1 MELFIPIVLM
11 VIMGIIPLLT
21 FVDLLSLLFSGERVF
36 GRLKNILP
44 LVMLAPIA
52 ITLWDLG
59 EKNDCCGESAIF
71 SPEHRLSPT
80 VLILICVAAF
90 LYSAY
95 RKWLAPPLMEV
106 IVNCLLIIGVV
117 LDLIVGMQLRE
128 AEDWYFG
135 IIPVAGQFLVV
146 LVENHFMAINSLS
159 DAEAPAENAF
169 IKVCRRLVFSPAWQ
183 KIPLL
188 ILLCLPLLIVLVAV
202 LLLFGQRPDSFVR
215 AFTDTYKH
223 GFSKL
228 DYQCAGVVC
237 GGHFLCTIAA
247 KGNPGVVKPLR
258 VGVRAGRLIQCNRQ
272 LLVSNAFE
280 ELLEQRL
287 PWLHR
292 PVRTLYNK
300 IGNGIHRYYGAF
312 DRTWVSNTI
321 YILMK
326 PLEWAFVV
334 ILYLGDRDPETRIA
348 QQYMHRDHR
357 LLIRQLK
364 SPRPWKH

>member
-1 MELFIPIVLM
+1 MELFIAVVLM
-11 VIMGIIPLLT
+11 VIMGIIPVLT
-21 FVDLLSLLFSGERVF
+21 FVDLLSMLFSGERVF
-36 GRLKNILP
+36 KGLKNVLP
-44 LVMLAPIA
+44 LVMLAPIVVMF
-52 ITLWDLG
+52 LDLG
-59 EKNDCCGESAIF
+59 AKNDCCGDSAIF

-80 VLILICVAAF
+80 VLILICLAAF
-90 LYSAY
+90 FYSAY
-95 RKWLAPPLMEV
+95 RKRLAPPLMEV

-117 LDLIVGMQLRE
+117 VDLLVGLQLQE
-128 AEDWYFG
+128 AESWYFG
-135 IIPVAGQFLVV
+135 IIPVAGQFLLV
-146 LVENHFMAINSLS
+146 LVENHFMAINSLN
-159 DAEAPAENAF
+159 DADAPAENGF
-169 IKVCRRLVFSPAWQ
+169 IKVCRRIVFSPAWQ

-258 VGVRAGRLIQCNRQ
+258 IGVRAGRLIQCNRQ

-292 PVRTLYNK
+292 PVRVLYNK
-300 IGNGIHRYYGAF
+300 IGDGIHRYYGAF
-312 DRTWVSNTI
+312 DKAWVSNTI

-326 PLEWAFVV
+326 PLEWLFVI

-348 QQYMHRDHR
+348 QQDLHRDHR
-357 LLIRQLK
+357 DLLRRLK
-364 SPRPWKH
+364 SPRPSTR